1 VNYTRH
7 EQGVLAFGANLRR
20 LRKARGLTQQD
31 LAFAADIELSQI
43 SRIERGVIN
52 ASISQVFVLA
62 DALQL
67 PPKLLFEFEWE
78 VKP

>member
-1 VNYTRH
+1 M
-7 EQGVLAFGANLRR
+7 AFGANLRR

-52 ASISQVFVLA
+52 TSISQVFVLA

-78 VKP
+78 RKQ

>member
-1 VNYTRH
+1 M
-7 EQGVLAFGANLRR
+7 AFGANLRR

-52 ASISQVFVLA
+52 TSISQVFVLA

-67 PPKLLFEFEWE
+67 PPKLLFEFELE
-78 VKP
+78 RKQ

>member
-1 VNYTRH
+1 M
-7 EQGVLAFGANLRR
+7 AFGANLRR

-52 ASISQVFVLA
+52 TSISQVFVLA